1 MDNQRTKPPQKP
13 PLPVDED
20 GKATVFNPFT
30 ANSRQ
35 MITFHLSWLSLFSCF
50 FSTFSI
56 PPLLPVI
63 RSDLHLSPSDIA
75 TAGAASFVGS
85 VLSRLLMGPAC
96 DILGPRLASATLSL
110 VTAPAILAVS
120 LASTPL
126 FFSLLRLLVG
136 LCLGNFVAN
145 QFWTS
150 TLFSGPVVG
159 RANATAAGWA
169 NTGSGLA
176 QLTMPLIYSLIASLF
191 RAESPSFCWRAALIL
206 PAVFQ
211 ALTAILILKY
221 TNDNHH
227 HHHHHNATTKPAKKD
242 TIKIL
247 LNGLKNYRGWI
258 MAILYGASFGVEL
271 TIDNIIAEYFY
282 DEYGLRLEV
291 AGAVAACFGLGNCI
305 SRPMGGAVSD
315 YMGKRYG
322 VRGRLWSLWAGLTVA
337 GLLCVGLGRVNTL
350 YGSILV
356 MCGFSVFVQASSGMV
371 FGVVP
376 FVSTRSL
383 GVISGM
389 TGSGGTLGAVVTQL
403 VFFSDTTKMS
413 THTGLFAMGIAM
425 LLCTCTVTLI
435 YSPQCGGVFCAPSP
449 STLDDQDYTLLD

>member
-1 MDNQRTKPPQKP
+1 MANDHGTKPPPQP
-13 PLPVDED
+13 SLPLDED

-30 ANSRQ
+30 TASPQ

-56 PPLLPVI
+56 PPLLPII
-63 RSDLHLSPSDIA
+63 RSDLSLTRSDISSA
-75 TAGAASFVGS
+75 NAASFVGS

-96 DILGPRLASATLSL
+96 ETLGPRVASAALSL

-120 LASTPL
+120 LAASPAS
-126 FFSLLRLLVG
+126 FSLLRLLVG
-136 LCLGNFVAN
+136 LSLGNFVAN

-159 RANATAAGWA
+159 RANATSAGWA

-176 QLTMPLIYSLIASLF
+176 QLTMPLVYSLTLSLF
-191 RAESPSFCWRAALIL
+191 RAQGPGFCWRAALVV
-206 PAVFQ
+206 PALFQ
-211 ALTAILILKY
+211 AATAALVLKY
-221 TNDNHH
+221 TSDDNCH
-227 HHHHHNATTKPAKKD
+227 AKKLSPKRD
-242 TIKIL
+242 SLKIL
-247 LNGLKNYRGWI
+247 FMGLKNYRGWI
-258 MAILYGASFGVEL
+258 LALLYAVSFGVEL

-291 AGAVAACFGLGNCI
+291 AGAVAACFGLGNCV
-305 SRPMGGAVSD
+305 SRPMGGLVSD

-337 GLLCVGLGRVNTL
+337 GLLCVGLGRVSTL
-350 YGSILV
+350 YGSIAV

-376 FVSTRSL
+376 FMSTRSL

-389 TGSGGTLGAVVTQL
+389 TGSGGTVGGVVTQL
-403 VFFSDTTKMS
+403 VFFSHTTKMS

-425 LLCTCTVTLI
+425 LLCTCSVTLI
-435 YSPQCGGVFCAPSP
+435 YSPQWGGVFCRPSP
-449 STLDDQDYTLLD
+449 STLDDEDYTLLD